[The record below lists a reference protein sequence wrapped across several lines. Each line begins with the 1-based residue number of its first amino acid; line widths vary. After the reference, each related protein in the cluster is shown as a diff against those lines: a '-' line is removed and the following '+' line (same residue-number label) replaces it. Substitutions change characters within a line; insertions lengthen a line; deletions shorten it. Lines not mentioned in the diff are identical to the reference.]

1 MKDLNDILKKIYE
14 TSPYLEWKNTTDFE
28 SIKSS
33 PVYGEITQKGTDML
47 VEKFKDH
54 FNDNTIF
61 YDLGSGLG
69 KMVIHIG
76 LQYGVKKSIGIEY
89 SKERN
94 NGAQH
99 LKNTYA
105 KENDNIIL
113 IQGDILDNDLSDATI
128 VYVDNTVFPNDIME
142 KIYNKLPKDCLILY
156 KRTLWFLPKEYK
168 QKFQTNVT
176 ERTYKDHT
184 LMWLFKK

>member
-1 MKDLNDILKKIYE
+1 MKDINTILEEIYN
-14 TSPYLEWKNTTDFE
+14 TSPYLEWKNETDFE
-28 SIKSS
+28 STGCS
-33 PVYGEITQKGTDML
+33 PLYGEITQKGTDMI
-47 VEKFKDH
+47 VEKFKDN

-99 LKNTYA
+99 LKNTYT

-113 IQGDILDNDLSDATI
+113 IQGDILDIDLSDATI
-128 VYVDNTVFPNDIME
+128 VYVDNTAFSNDIME

-156 KRTLWFLPKEYK
+156 KRTLNFLPKEYK
-168 QKFQTNVT
+168 QKMHINVT
-176 ERTYKDHT
+176 ERTYGDHT